1 MFLRGFLIFSEQ
13 FVTFYNYNNLC
24 LNNISKL
31 FSLIFRIGSDPTRYR
46 HMVLFGSNHTEAHFV
61 DVTKLVEIGYS
72 ESKNIETQKRPLE
85 LIKTVQTTLDQKYEK
100 G

>member
-1 MFLRGFLIFSEQ
+1 
-13 FVTFYNYNNLC
+13 
-24 LNNISKL
+24 
-31 FSLIFRIGSDPTRYR
+31 
-46 HMVLFGSNHTEAHFV
+46 MVLFGSNHTEAHFV